1 VLDKGN
7 LKMKP
12 QETEVKIYVHNLQAI
27 EERLQDLGA
36 NQIQERIHERN
47 MRYDTDDG
55 SLTDRG
61 IVLRLREDSGVK
73 LTYKTKGTLERGIL
87 TREELEVEISDFD
100 TMEAILQ
107 KFGFERNMFYEK
119 YRTVYAF
126 NNTYVMLDELPF
138 GNFVE
143 VEGNT
148 EAEIISVLV
157 QLGLQDTERRGDSYT
172 KLFEHVKHHLEL
184 NFRDLTFEN
193 FAKVDVPESAFIAPG
208 SIVIQ

>member
-1 VLDKGN
+1 MDKGN
-7 LKMKP
+7 IKMKP
-12 QETEVKIYVHNLQAI
+12 QETEVKIYVDNLAAVEKQ
-27 EERLQDLGA
+27 LLKLGA
-36 NQIQERIHERN
+36 NRVQERLYERN
-47 MRYDTDDG
+47 MRYDTEDG

-61 IVLRLREDSGVK
+61 IVLRLREDAGVK
-73 LTYKTKGTLERGIL
+73 LTYKTKGALERGII
-87 TREELEVEISDFD
+87 TREELEVEVSDFD

-107 KFGFERNMFYEK
+107 KFGFERSMFYEK

-138 GNFVE
+138 GTFVE

-148 EAEIISVLV
+148 EDAIISALV
-157 QLGLQDTERRGDSYT
+157 QLGLQDSERRVDSYM
-172 KLFEHVKHHLEL
+172 KLFDHVKHHLEL

-193 FAKVDVPESAFIAPG
+193 FEAVDVPESAFIAPG